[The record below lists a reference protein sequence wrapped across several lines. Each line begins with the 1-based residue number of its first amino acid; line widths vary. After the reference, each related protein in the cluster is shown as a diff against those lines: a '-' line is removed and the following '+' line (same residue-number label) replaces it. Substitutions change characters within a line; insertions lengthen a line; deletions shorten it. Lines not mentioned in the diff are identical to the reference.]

1 NLIVCELKQGTVTES
16 AIIQAL
22 GYASEYAKYDRDDLA
37 DRLLAHVKKGH
48 ISGLTLNTIED
59 ARQAVYAKISG
70 DKSANSEVPINESQV
85 VLLVGEAFSPNVLSI
100 VDYLNNS
107 SDALSYLIECWRY
120 QLFPLAADQFQLAFE
135 QILPPPNIREEIAQK
150 REEIRS
156 RKYARDPKRI
166 AFMGWLISQLNG
178 SNDFEAWR
186 NPGASYY
193 CNIIKK
199 THDDKEFVFD
209 IYGEH
214 PTLTLPTSAQS
225 DKLPNDLKSKVIT
238 RNNRL
243 VIELADV
250 NSNALEANPP
260 LLDRIKQ
267 TIITVIGAGV

>member
-1 NLIVCELKQGTVTES
+1 MQLFQIDSAKKILTKVVGSTLAAHGFTEPRDLEAWIVNYNKEIFGRDILWITRQDFLNSEQRSDLIGIDSTGNLIVCELKQGTLTES

-166 AFMGWLISQLNG
+166 AFMGWLISQLNS

-193 CNIIKK
+193 C
-199 THDDKEFVFD
+199 
-209 IYGEH
+209 
-214 PTLTLPTSAQS
+214 
-225 DKLPNDLKSKVIT
+225 
-238 RNNRL
+238 
-243 VIELADV
+243 
-250 NSNALEANPP
+250 
-260 LLDRIKQ
+260 
-267 TIITVIGAGV
+267 